1 MKTWKIRLAILLG
14 ILAAA
19 CLAVCGY
26 MLVEQ
31 ANLFIKPTPTPANTP
46 PIDMDVPHVE
56 DFIPVGSGLEQ
67 GKLHVCWVPAANA
80 NAPTFLY
87 LHGQTHNNSTH
98 PEHAKRLH
106 QLGYNVLMV
115 DYRGFGKSSGGGK
128 PTEAKLYEDAAAAWN
143 YLTQKREPQP
153 QHIFIY
159 GHSLGAAIAVELT
172 THHPDAAGLVAESAF
187 TTAPEIAKHTY
198 PYLPTGL
205 LLRLR
210 FDSLQRVRTL
220 KVPLLLIHGTQ
231 DEKVPFTMSKE
242 LYAAA
247 PKPKKLLLIER
258 AGHANCPEVGG
269 VEYDAAV
276 TTFVQ
281 TQLNRSIGQ

>member
-26 MLVEQ
+26 MLVNQ
-31 ANLFIKPTPTPANTP
+31 
-46 PIDMDVPHVE
+46 
-56 DFIPVGSGLEQ
+56 
-67 GKLHVCWVPAANA
+67 
-80 NAPTFLY
+80 
-87 LHGQTHNNSTH
+87 
-98 PEHAKRLH
+98 
-106 QLGYNVLMV
+106 
-115 DYRGFGKSSGGGK
+115 
-128 PTEAKLYEDAAAAWN
+128 
-143 YLTQKREPQP
+143 
-153 QHIFIY
+153 
-159 GHSLGAAIAVELT
+159 
-172 THHPDAAGLVAESAF
+172 
-187 TTAPEIAKHTY
+187 
-198 PYLPTGL
+198 
-205 LLRLR
+205 
-210 FDSLQRVRTL
+210 DSLQRVRTL
-220 KVPLLLIHGTQ
+220 QVPLLLIHGTQ

>member
-1 MKTWKIRLAILLG
+1 MKTWKIRLAILLS

-19 CLAVCGY
+19 YLAVCVWVLVNQED
-26 MLVEQ
+26 ML
-31 ANLFIKPTPTPANTP
+31 FDPTPISETTPGP
-46 PIDMDVPHVE
+46 GEEV
-56 DFIPVGSGLEQ
+56 FIPVGSGGDQ
-67 GKLHVCWVPAANA
+67 GELHACWFPAADA
-80 NAPTFLY
+80 DAPTFLY
-87 LHGQTHNNSTH
+87 LHGKTHNNSTH
-98 PEHAKRLH
+98 PEHAQWLQRLN
-106 QLGYNVLMV
+106 YNVLMV
-115 DYRGFGKSSGGGK
+115 DYRGFGKSRRGGK
-128 PTEAKLYEDAAAAWN
+128 PNEAKVYEDAAAAWN
-143 YLTQKREPQP
+143 HLTQKRGIKPQ
-153 QHIFIY
+153 QIFIY
-159 GHSLGAAIAVELT
+159 GHSLGAAIAVELA

-187 TTAPEIAKHTY
+187 TSVPDMAKRDY
-198 PYLPTGL
+198 WFLPTGL

-220 KVPLLLIHGTQ
+220 QVPLLLIHGTQ